1 MSVLKY
7 IGFFILLVFAV
18 ISCKKEVKIAD
29 DVLAQVGGNKLM
41 LSDLLKVLPN
51 NISPEDSLEAAQL
64 FIRSWIDDQL
74 MYFEANKT
82 LDDTLEIHQKVM
94 QYRQDLFV
102 YYYTQKI
109 FSEEVDTLV
118 TAEEIEA
125 YYNTHLEDYL
135 LTEPILKVHYMTMS
149 SQVIG
154 YWEERDKIRTTPLSE
169 INALQEFCKGTG
181 RKIVIIDKWIRLS
194 ELHNTINCLNTINDA
209 SLQQNNFY
217 ECFDDNMRYLLLVD
231 DYLNIG
237 DQAPLE
243 LLSSVIK
250 SVIINK
256 RKNDNLNKFQHEL
269 FLHAKNNG
277 TLVINN

>member
-1 MSVLKY
+1 MSSLKY
-7 IGFFILLVFAV
+7 IACFLLLIFAV
-18 ISCKKEVKIAD
+18 ISCKKHVEIAD
-29 DVLAQVGGNKLM
+29 DVLAQVGVNKLM
-41 LSDLLKVLPN
+41 YSDLSKVLPEG
-51 NISPEDSLEAAQL
+51 ISPEDSIEAAQL

-74 MYFEANKT
+74 MFIEANKN

-94 QYRQDLFV
+94 QYRQELFV
-102 YYYTQKI
+102 YYYTQEI
-109 FSEEVDTLV
+109 FSEEVDTVV
-118 TAEEIEA
+118 TAEEIET

-154 YWEERDKIRTTPLSE
+154 YWEERDMIRTTPLSD
-169 INALQEFCKGTG
+169 IHKLQEFCKGTG

-194 ELHNTINCLNTINDA
+194 ELQNIISCLSTINDV
-209 SLQQNNFY
+209 SLQQNNFH
-217 ECFDDNMRYLLLVD
+217 ECFNDDLRYLLLVD

-237 DQAPLE
+237 IQAPLE
-243 LLSSVIK
+243 LLSPVIK
-250 SVIINK
+250 GVIINK